1 MPLRRRLLLLVFL
14 VLAISLLGGG
24 VLTYWHGVGKIET
37 EMQSA
42 REVGESAVRDALSSI
57 NASGDAN
64 QHLRR
69 IVSSFD
75 GDRHL
80 RVSHVGTDGAVI
92 ATSRVSRPTDPPPT
106 WLHRALAGPPD
117 PSLLNL
123 PAGLESL
130 GHIVVEPVPTNEIG
144 EVWED
149 AKLKLVIIGGFCAL
163 VLALTYAA
171 LGRALR
177 PLESLCNGFARVG
190 QGDYRA
196 HVDEAGPRELTIIY
210 KAFNQMAETLDQSER
225 QNRRL
230 GEQLSTVQEEERS
243 EIARDLHDEIGPFL
257 FAVDVDAQTIPALL
271 EKGDEDEVAVR
282 ARAIR
287 QSVGHMQKH
296 LRSVLSR
303 LRPALLLDLGL
314 VHAVDHLVAFWRSR
328 RPAIIF
334 TTDIEPERLPP
345 AIEEAAF
352 RVLQEG
358 TNNAI
363 RHGQPTRIALYV
375 RRQSDGG
382 LRIMVSDDGSGLAAT
397 AGGGFGLKGMRER
410 VRQLGGTLSLS
421 EHEGGRGVLITAEL
435 PLPGVPPE
443 SERVLPQRDDNHEVA
458 RPA

>member
-14 VLAISLLGGG
+14 VLAISLIGGG
-24 VLTYWHGVGKIET
+24 ALTYWHSVGKIET

-57 NASGDAN
+57 TTSSDAS

-80 RVSHVGTDGAVI
+80 RVSHVGADGTLI
-92 ATSRVSRPTDPPPT
+92 ATSRVSKPTDPPPS

-117 PSLLNL
+117 PSVLGL

-130 GHIVVEPVPTNEIG
+130 GHIVLEPVPTNEIG

-149 AKLKLVIIGGFCAL
+149 AKLKLVIVGGFFSL
-163 VLALTYAA
+163 VLALTYAT

-177 PLESLCNGFARVG
+177 PLESLSNGLARVG
-190 QGDYRA
+190 QGDYRV
-196 HVDEAGPRELTIIY
+196 HVDEAGPQELTIIY

-230 GEQLSTVQEEERS
+230 GEQLSTVQEEERA

-257 FAVDVDAQTIPALL
+257 FAVDVDAQTIPTLL
-271 EKGDEDEVAVR
+271 EKGNEEEVAAR
-282 ARAIR
+282 AKAIR

-328 RPAIIF
+328 RPAIVF
-334 TTDIEPERLPP
+334 TADIEPDRLPP
-345 AIEEAAF
+345 ALEEAAF
-352 RVLQEG
+352 RILQEG
-358 TNNAI
+358 TSNAI
-363 RHGQPTRIALYV
+363 RHGQPTRIALLA
-375 RRQSDGG
+375 RRQADGR
-382 LRIMVSDDGSGLAAT
+382 LRIMISDDGSGIAASP
-397 AGGGFGLKGMRER
+397 GGGFGLKGMRER
-410 VRQLGGTLSLS
+410 VRQLGGTVNLS
-421 EHEGGRGVLITAEL
+421 EHDGGRGVLITAEL
-435 PLPGVPPE
+435 PMPGVAPA
-443 SERVLPQRDDNHEVA
+443 SERALAPRDDKHEVA